1 LSSLLRSCT
10 SDDPSPAG
18 AAVVVAP
25 PELDACTAPR
35 LRAELAEL
43 DPGRRTIVDFAA
55 VTLCGAAGIHVL
67 LEANARHERHGGSLR
82 VRNAGA
88 SVRRMFALTDT
99 ISLLDDGRLPGHR
112 DPAPR
117 PTASGGSRRGRP
129 GEARSHPLR

>member
-10 SDDPSPAG
+10 RDDPPPVG
-18 AAVVVAP
+18 GAVVVAP

-35 LRAELAEL
+35 LRAELAER
-43 DPGRRTIVDFAA
+43 DPTRLTIVDFTA

-67 LEANARHERHGGSLR
+67 LEANARCERHGGSLR
-82 VRNAGA
+82 VRNADA

-99 ISLLDDGRLPGHR
+99 TSLLDDGHLADRRGE
-112 DPAPR
+112 APR
-117 PTASGGSRRGRP
+117 PTASAGSRRGGP